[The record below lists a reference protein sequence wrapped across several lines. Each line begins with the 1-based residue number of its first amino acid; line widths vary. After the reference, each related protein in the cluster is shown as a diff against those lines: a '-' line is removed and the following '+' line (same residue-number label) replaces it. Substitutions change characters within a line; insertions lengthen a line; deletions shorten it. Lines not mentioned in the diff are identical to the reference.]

1 MKSDFLIAVT
11 QLASER
17 NLPKEIVIEA
27 IEAGLVSAYKKDNT
41 GMQEIAVRLDP
52 GNGTVTVFNL
62 KTVVEKVEDDELEI
76 SISKLRRSNLTL
88 SWGKLLR

>member
-1 MKSDFLIAVT
+1 
-11 QLASER
+11 
-17 NLPKEIVIEA
+17 
-27 IEAGLVSAYKKDNT
+27 
-41 GMQEIAVRLDP
+41 MQEIAVRLDP